1 MGCWDTKL
9 VGCDDGIVEDSSDGD
24 IVGAIDENNDGLD
37 DVTVDEGC
45 RDGCVDNC
53 FVGTFD
59 GSMDGMK
66 DNEGALEPNV
76 DGL

>member
-24 IVGAIDENNDGLD
+24 IVGAIDENN
-37 DVTVDEGC
+37 EGC